1 MKATLEFDLNDAD
14 DIKAH
19 LRCTKATD
27 MAIALL
33 DITSKLRSTLKYQTL
48 DEIEYEIVKK
58 IQEEIRDSLQENGI
72 NLDELIN

>member
-19 LRCTKATD
+19 LRCIKATN
-27 MAIALL
+27 MAIALW
-33 DITSKLRSTLKYQTL
+33 DITNKLRNQRKYSTLTDVEYKMVESIQTDIL
-48 DEIEYEIVKK
+48 ET
-58 IQEEIRDSLQENGI
+58 LHENGI